1 MRVSGLRKWV
11 GGGTP
16 EIGRTEVGSL
26 WFRMSSVKS
35 WRTSKRRQL
44 LEGQAGSQGG
54 ALDWGEQLSSNFLLH
69 LFFFFHSPS
78 FCVTWIF
85 LKKFICF

>member
-54 ALDWGEQLSSNFLLH
+54 DLDWGEQLSSNFILH
-69 LFFFFHSPS
+69 LFFFSILHLFVSLGS
-78 FCVTWIF
+78 F
-85 LKKFICF
+85 